1 MWTFLLSDVSKG
13 HLEKQGM
20 ENEQRRRPGWSSS
33 QFGGVSLKDRA
44 RRSYLAGIGSKE
56 LVWRIE
62 LAGTISKELF
72 SSKEWICRSY
82 LAGASL
88 QTGILRALWWERRA
102 VRVKAWLPS
111 VRKIYGQPMK
121 PARKILGR
129 SNEISEKKIWPKNVL
144 RNLSD
149 MRDELVLNIGDRCQL
164 AWGAS
169 HTIASPVSFSSQWL
183 KCFVKSKW
191 HAHLRRAGFEY

>member
-1 MWTFLLSDVSKG
+1 MNIFTFGCFQRSQLYNV
-13 HLEKQGM
+13 EK
-20 ENEQRRRPGWSSS
+20 EQRGRPSSS
-33 QFGGVSLKDRA
+33 SLLFGGVTL
-44 RRSYLAGIGSKE
+44 KE
-56 LVWRIE
+56 LVHRSH
-62 LAGTISKELF
+62 LAGAISREPVQ
-72 SSKEWICRSY
+72 RSY

-121 PARKILGR
+121 PVRKRLGR

-149 MRDELVLNIGDRCQL
+149 MRDELVLNIGHRCQL
-164 AWGAS
+164 AWGVS

-183 KCFVKSKW
+183 KYFEKSKW